1 MDLLTIMVVSSTM
14 KDRSDCYV
22 KLVKTN
28 YHDSEYECIFPKIHL
43 IFLSKRDYIKI
54 TKIDKMFEKYDE
66 LEHNKEENILYN
78 YLKEIIKHLRECEV
92 MEVFSDHIEAFHMK
106 FRYIS
111 RFIDKVPCYPKDYDD
126 EVSERMRKKI
136 YKAYKLLN
144 DKIRY
149 E

>member
-14 KDRSDCYV
+14 YHKSDCHV
-22 KLVKTN
+22 KLVKIN

-54 TKIDKMFEKYDE
+54 TKIDKMFEKYYE
-66 LEHNKEENILYN
+66 LENNKKEIILYN

-106 FRYIS
+106 FGYIS
-111 RFIDKVPCYPKDYDD
+111 RFLLKIPFYIDE
-126 EVSERMRKKI
+126 EVSERMKKKI
-136 YKAYKLLN
+136 LKVIVLLT